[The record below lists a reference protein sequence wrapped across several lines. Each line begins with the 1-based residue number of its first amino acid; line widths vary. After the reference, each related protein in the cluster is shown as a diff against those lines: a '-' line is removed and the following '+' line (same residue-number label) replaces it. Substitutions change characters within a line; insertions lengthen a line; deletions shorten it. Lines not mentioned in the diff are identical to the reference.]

1 MSTNILRGIITSPI
15 ARACKRKLFII
26 AAKVMK
32 MKHTAHTASEQA
44 TRTLERGSITL
55 ATNPD
60 YSNWRI
66 AFKGEESYVVIG
78 WCYIQCH

>member
-1 MSTNILRGIITSPI
+1 MSTNILRGIIISPI
-15 ARACKRKLFII
+15 KKKMFTL
-26 AAKVMK
+26 AAKAMG

-44 TRTLERGSITL
+44 IRTLERGSVTL
-55 ATNPD
+55 AANPD
-60 YSNWRI
+60 FSNWRI